1 MLATEPK
8 PATLTEKDFLP
19 PFKRQEAAVPGY
31 WTIDELAAELQ
42 VTVRKVQYDIKA
54 KQGTRIYKAGRTLLL
69 SDTDALAYLW
79 QQRHKKS

>member
-1 MLATEPK
+1 MLATELK
-8 PATLTEKDFLP
+8 STTLTEKDFFPSL
-19 PFKRQEAAVPGY
+19 KRQEPAVPGY

-69 SDTDALAYLW
+69 NDVDALAYLW
-79 QQRHKKS
+79 QQRHRKS